1 MKTKKTNK
9 KEFVKNQD
17 EANLVKQAFESLIKE
32 NQILSNINLV
42 ISEVPS
48 YLMGG

>member
-17 EANLVKQAFESLIKE
+17 EANLVKQAFESVIKE
-32 NQILSNINLV
+32 DQVSINVNLI